1 MRIIWCKKLLIC
13 ATLSLLFAFMWGG
26 KAYAT
31 TCTANSQCDDGVA
44 CTVDSC
50 DAGTCVNTPEDAFCG
65 DGILCTDDICD
76 QALGCTNPPVSCPQG
91 EQCDPGTGQ
100 CMQCLVD
107 ADCDDGVGCTV
118 DSCDAGT
125 GACVNTPEDA
135 VCGDGILC
143 TDDICDQALGCTNA
157 PVSCPQGEQCDP
169 GTGQCVTSSEC
180 IVDAD
185 CDDGLFCNGDE
196 TCVAGNCQA
205 GTLPCDLATQVCN
218 EDSDICEAIA
228 WSPTVLDVDLHRG
241 IFVINMRTHSSQS
254 SLLKFN
260 VE

>member
-50 DAGTCVNTPEDAFCG
+50 DAGT
-65 DGILCTDDICD
+65 
-76 QALGCTNPPVSCPQG
+76 
-91 EQCDPGTGQ
+91 
-100 CMQCLVD
+100 
-107 ADCDDGVGCTV
+107 
-118 DSCDAGT
+118 
-125 GACVNTPEDA
+125 CVNTPEDA